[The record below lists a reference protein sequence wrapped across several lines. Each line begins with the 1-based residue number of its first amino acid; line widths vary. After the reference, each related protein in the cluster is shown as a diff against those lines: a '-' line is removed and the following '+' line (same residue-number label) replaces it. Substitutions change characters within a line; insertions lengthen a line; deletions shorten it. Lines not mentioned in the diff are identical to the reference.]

1 MEQIVRIRIQMEEVV
16 MYQVHGTSLPPHC
29 WGSVNRRGGPRA
41 GRTWL
46 GAKPKGL
53 CLLEKVWLATAE
65 AICEGLSG
73 LQFLDPGEG

>member
-1 MEQIVRIRIQMEEVV
+1 MEQIVRIRLQMEEVV
-16 MYQVHGTSLPPHC
+16 MYQLHGTSLPPHC
-29 WGSVNRRGGPRA
+29 WGSANRRGGPRA

-53 CLLEKVWLATAE
+53 SLLEKAWLATAE